1 MAKVYF
7 KYRFKFEESK
17 EIIFD
22 VELDKESLDLIK
34 REREEIPDWCKM
46 ESFRCSNCRLD
57 EKTEY
62 CPVIVNLLDIV
73 DSFSSM
79 NSYEKCDI
87 VIETEERGYHKKD
100 VSLQSAVSSLM
111 GIYMPTSGCP
121 TLDMLRPMVKF
132 HLPFATLDET
142 VYRAVS
148 MFLVAEYLRKS
159 RGKESRF
166 ELDELGE
173 IYSEIEK
180 ININFA
186 KQLNKIEV
194 SDASINAI
202 VLLNSFANFA
212 NITFGEEL
220 VEMLENDF
228 RMYLK

>member
-1 MAKVYF
+1 MSTVYF
-7 KYRFKFEESK
+7 KYRFKFEKEE

-22 VELDKESLDLIK
+22 VELDNETLDLVK
-34 REREEIPDWCKM
+34 KEREKIPDWCKM
-46 ESFRCSNCRLD
+46 DSFRCSNCRLD
-57 EKTEY
+57 EKTKY

-73 DSFSSM
+73 DSFSKM

-148 MFLVAEYLRKS
+148 MFLVAQYLRKS
-159 RGKESRF
+159 RGKESSF

-173 IYSEIEK
+173 IYGEIEK

-220 VEMLENDF
+220 VEMLEKDF